1 MLQRVSSSTS
11 RPPEPM
17 RDPQPWSQRRAGG
30 VVSGAGRGRCSPKF
44 SRVAA
49 AVRRSPSS
57 VSRSGPYGP
66 CRIRSWPAR
75 REAAAVADNLGGRWL
90 LADESSRRGE
100 AIPRKTR
107 SDLPG
112 DSARRAVLAATGGS
126 SARRRPRR
134 QVSVATRARRIIARS
149 IWAAVGP
156 LSRRT
161 RRAPRAVPSP
171 STTCRPITR
180 VTGTTDPYGLWGR
193 FRCMAFYRQSLPASY
208 IAAGLR

>member
-1 MLQRVSSSTS
+1 MTTMPRVAMLQRVSSSTS

-112 DSARRAVLAATGGS
+112 DSARRAVLAGDGWQFGAASASTPSLGCHPRTTHHRAEHMGRSRPAITAHSSCAEGGAVAVDDGQADY
-126 SARRRPRR
+126 ARDGHHG
-134 QVSVATRARRIIARS
+134 SVWALGS
-149 IWAAVGP
+149 IPVHGF
-156 LSRRT
+156 L
-161 RRAPRAVPSP
+161 
-171 STTCRPITR
+171 
-180 VTGTTDPYGLWGR
+180 
-193 FRCMAFYRQSLPASY
+193 
-208 IAAGLR
+208 